1 MPTNFQKREKRANQ
15 SDAVR
20 GQRAMDRLTGVVK
33 REQRFQAK
41 SGTQA
46 TDTTFNSQP
55 QAGWKKEWKTTMASK
70 VNSSIGPDAAWTD
83 EQAWLQGSRKCYDS
97 RKPVPTTQTGRHPNV
112 ASSGTMPVDGKT
124 GDRTASARQAAGYAS
139 VASSA
144 TAPGDCKTGDR
155 TASAKKS
162 AGYPSVASSATA
174 PGDCK
179 TGDGTALAR
188 KSASALPSLPVL
200 PEQVSRT
207 ACQKYV
213 VEVNAAIQHALLDPS
228 IRADTDEL
236 HRYTAELAGALRVLT
251 KPAPASKKTQIC
263 EAMASVWDMRSN
275 SAPTTGAPLDL
286 RTLAD
291 ALEAL
296 EKCCSSEDV
305 MQAPASTVEKT

>member
-33 REQRFQAK
+33 REQRFQSK

-46 TDTTFNSQP
+46 TATTFNSQP

-144 TAPGDCKTGDR
+144 TAPGDCKTGD
-155 TASAKKS
+155 
-162 AGYPSVASSATA
+162 
-174 PGDCK
+174 
-179 TGDGTALAR
+179 GTALAR
-188 KSASALPSLPVL
+188 KSASVLPSLPVL